1 MRISTLPR
9 FAGILFGALLCAF
22 SASGLSLRDASMT
35 STLFKYVKAERWS
48 VVGRNIVVKGG
59 IHIPVGDYE
68 IFADQA
74 VVNIENQ
81 DIEASGNVRFLAWR
95 HRVATVTVEQL
106 AALERRPNTLVEI
119 QGVKGDIWGRQQL
132 TVKITSCNDNISA
145 GRLTGN
151 LASGYFRFDDVSI
164 RYATFVCRAK
174 AGERRPDGAIEAQD
188 AEISSCN
195 YLEHDNAH
203 YAIGAK
209 KIRLMP
215 RETEFFGTSSIV
227 TDVGDHSV
235 LIFNGVAK
243 VYGIPVL
250 WLPVF
255 YKPKD
260 ISPGLFSI
268 QFGKTSGWGYY
279 LALSKYFNLTD
290 YPRAGF
296 RLHGDYYQKR
306 GFGYG
311 ITGDVVSE
319 QSRTDFF
326 AYSIYDLRPYET
338 DDYDKYRLKVPHGR
352 FDFRISNVT
361 HITPRLDF
369 RGAFEYASDLYFVRD
384 FFSRRFSANPQPATY
399 AALEQQFDHFS
410 ASILFRPRVNTFY
423 TTSEKMPEV
432 RVDIPRQEIFGTNFY
447 YQGDF
452 DASYNRMQWID
463 FDFDSVRWKNRITR
477 VSNVLRN
484 YQAYRFDT
492 THFLY
497 FPIRLDWLTIVPRA
511 GFKMTAYSNS
521 TENAVSTNDLLT
533 MFIAADPQCV
543 RNLRYRSYDRDGGVR
558 VRSLG
563 ELGFEASTKI
573 HNTWDDVRVPFLRL
587 DGLRHIM
594 RPYVNYTWIGTPSTD
609 RDYLFYFDDTDRIER
624 QHFFRFGLENRLQ
637 TRASDKS
644 VRNYFSMENY
654 WDLYLE
660 NADGF
665 GSVESFNRIGNFCT
679 TLTASPIDRLTLSTS
694 FIIDI
699 GGNNDDRPEVNR
711 RGRLAGRPGLNGR
724 WLNRWNASL
733 TYEPIDDVKINL
745 TYTYNRP
752 YAARSAYSMGST
764 LYQMDAGGYFDK
776 YFDDYNELISAGI
789 AFPITPD
796 RRTRGAI
803 RCTYDIA
810 DGSFSSVSFMVA
822 RTFHCWELMGVF
834 SLSRDSGDEDHDW
847 DTGFSVQAR
856 LIGLESPLQQK
867 GNDMAAKAA
876 GAYDSDPEKRRMF

>member
-1 MRISTLPR
+1 VRKSLSRLLT
-9 FAGILFGALLCAF
+9 GALLLGLCAGF
-22 SASGLSLRDASMT
+22 SASAFDIRKISENGL
-35 STLFKYVKAERWS
+35 LFKYVRAGSWS
-48 VVGRNIVVKGG
+48 IVGRNIIVRGG
-59 IHIPVGDYE
+59 IHIPLGDLE

-74 VVNIENQ
+74 VINIENQ
-81 DIEASGNVRFLAWR
+81 DIEASGHVRFIAWQ
-95 HRVATVTVEQL
+95 HKDEVVDPDKL
-106 AALERRPNTLVEI
+106 AALERLPGTLVEI
-119 QGVKGDIWGRQQL
+119 KGVKGDIWGRQQ
-132 TVKITSCNDNISA
+132 VKVTITRTTDNISA
-145 GRLTGN
+145 DRLVGN
-151 LASGYFRFDDVSI
+151 LSSGYFRFDGVSA

-174 AGERRPDGAIEAQD
+174 SAERRPDGAIEASE
-188 AEISSCN
+188 AEISSCS

-203 YAIGAK
+203 YAIAAK
-209 KIRLMP
+209 RVRLMP
-215 RETEFFGTSSIV
+215 RETEFFGTKTIV
-227 TDVGDHSV
+227 TDPGDHSV

-243 VYGIPVL
+243 VYGVPLL

-260 ISPGLFSI
+260 VSPGLFSI
-268 QFGKTSGWGYY
+268 QFGKSSSWGYY
-279 LALSKYFNLTD
+279 LALSKYFNLTE
-290 YPRAGF
+290 YPNSGF

-311 ITGDVVSE
+311 VTGDIVSE

-384 FFSRRFSANPQPATY
+384 FFSHRYNANPQPATY

-410 ASILFRPRVNTFY
+410 ASILFRPRVNSFY
-423 TTSEKMPEV
+423 TVSEKLPEV
-432 RVDIPRQEIFGTNFY
+432 RLDIPRQEIFGTNFY

-452 DASYNRMQWID
+452 DASYNRMKWID
-463 FDFDSVRWKNRITR
+463 FDFDYDGSHNPVN
-477 VSNVLRN
+477 NVLRD
-484 YQAYRFDT
+484 YQAFRFDT

-497 FPIRLDWLTIVPRA
+497 FPIRLDWLTVVPRA

-521 TENAVSTNDLLT
+521 TEGAVSTNDLLT
-533 MFIAADPQCV
+533 MFIAADPQNISNV
-543 RNLRYRSYDRDGGVR
+543 SYRNYDRDGGVR

-594 RPYVNYTWIGTPSTD
+594 RPYINYTWIGTPSTD

-637 TRASDKS
+637 TRESDRR

-660 NADGF
+660 NAKGF
-665 GSVESFNRIGNFCT
+665 GNIDEFNRIGNFCT

-694 FIIDI
+694 LIADI
-699 GGNNDDRPEVNR
+699 GGNNDQVPEVDR
-711 RGRLAGRPGLNGR
+711 RGRSGGRPGFNGR

-733 TYEPIDDVKINL
+733 TYEPIDDVKINFS
-745 TYTYNRP
+745 YTYNRP
-752 YAARSAYSMGST
+752 YAARSTYSMGST
-764 LYQMDAGGYFDK
+764 LYQMDAGGFFDK
-776 YFDDYNELISAGI
+776 YFKDANELVSAGI

-796 RRTRGAI
+796 RRTRGAV
-803 RCTYDIA
+803 RCSYDVI

-822 RTFHCWELMGVF
+822 RTFHCWEVIAAF
-834 SLSRDSGDEDHDW
+834 SFSRDSGDDDHDW
-847 DTGFSVQAR
+847 ETGFSIQAR
-856 LIGLESPLQQK
+856 LVGLESPHWQK
-867 GNDMAAKAA
+867 GNEMASKAA
-876 GAYDSDPEKRRMF
+876 GTFDSDGDKRKYF